1 MTKSELLKLLEDV
14 DDNATIMY
22 LNYIP
27 NWGETPENIDEV
39 VVDTDFNRVIL
50 Q

>member
-1 MTKSELLKLLEDV
+1 MTKAELLELLENV

-39 VVDTDFNRVIL
+39 VFETEFNRVIL
-50 Q
+50 K